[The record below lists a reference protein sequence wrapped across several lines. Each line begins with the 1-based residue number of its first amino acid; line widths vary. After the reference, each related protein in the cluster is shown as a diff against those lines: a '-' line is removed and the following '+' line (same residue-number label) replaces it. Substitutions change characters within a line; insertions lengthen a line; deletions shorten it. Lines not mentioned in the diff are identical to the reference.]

1 MRVALY
7 PNPNPNPSSN
17 PSSDPSSDP
26 SSSPNQVRV
35 VLGGAVRKQEIRV
48 TVRPRL
54 LSVEVAGRGVVP

>member
-1 MRVALY
+1 
-7 PNPNPNPSSN
+7 
-17 PSSDPSSDP
+17 
-26 SSSPNQVRV
+26 VRV